1 MNPDTNIITK
11 QYDFGGKRSIK
22 SQYFIVRLEVFSH
35 KSNGK
40 VKNLDIYKLRIIRES
55 DKYTCK
61 EISFQHNQENEV
73 SVPSLAGWSYNF
85 DIKSLNKDGVDE
97 NGLMLGIPHTKFENM
112 VDSKNKKL
120 SIEAQYQVY
129 SLFTYFHSLCN
140 MTPEMYAKDL
150 KKIGNELINDYSST
164 ESPINLGST
173 FLEGSKFIHG
183 TETINFKG
191 LSIVDDKVCAIVG
204 LDERGGGY
212 IMHMKPMPLLKI
224 KTTAGTRFWGDI
236 YIDLDSMHVKKVNAT
251 VIDISKTSM
260 YGMPVDITIPI
271 TTIKINSVS
280 KEEFDKE

>member
-1 MNPDTNIITK
+1 MKSDTNVITK

-22 SQYFIVRLEVFSH
+22 SQYFVVRLEVSSH

-40 VKNLDIYKLRIIRES
+40 VKNLDVYKLCIIRES
-55 DKYTCK
+55 EKYTCK
-61 EISFQHNQENEV
+61 EISIQHNKEQEV
-73 SVPSLAGWSYNF
+73 SIPSLAGWSYDF

-97 NGLMLGIPHTKFENM
+97 HGLMLGIPHDKFENM
-112 VDSKNKKL
+112 VDSKNKKI

-140 MTPEMYAKDL
+140 MTPEVYAKDL
-150 KKIGNELINDYSST
+150 KKIGNELKNDYSAT
-164 ESPINLGST
+164 ESPINLGSI

-191 LSIVDDKVCAIVG
+191 LSIVDDKVCAIIG

-212 IMHMKPMPLLKI
+212 IMHMRPMTLLRI
-224 KTTAGTRFWGDI
+224 KTVAGTRFWGDI
-236 YIDLDSMHVKKVNAT
+236 YIDLDLMHVKKVNAT

-260 YGMPVDITIPI
+260 YRMPVDITIPI

-280 KEEFDKE
+280 KEEFNKG

>member
-1 MNPDTNIITK
+1 MSPDTNLLSK
-11 QYDFGGKRSIK
+11 KFDFSNRRTDKP
-22 SQYFIVRLEVFSH
+22 QYFDVRLEVFSH

-40 VKNLDIYKLRIIRES
+40 VKNLDVYKLLIIRES

-61 EISFQHNQENEV
+61 EISVQHNKENEEL
-73 SVPSLAGWSYNF
+73 VPSLVGWSYDFN
-85 DIKSLNKDGVDE
+85 IKSLNKDGVDE

-112 VDSKNKKL
+112 VDSNNKKL

-140 MTPEMYAKDL
+140 MTPEVYAKDL
-150 KKIGNELINDYSST
+150 KKIGNELKNDYSST

-183 TETINFKG
+183 TETIEFKG
-191 LSIVDDKVCAIVG
+191 LSLVNDSICAIVG

-260 YGMPVDITIPI
+260 YGMPVDVTIPI

>member
-1 MNPDTNIITK
+1 MNQDSNIFSK
-11 QYDFGGKRSIK
+11 KYDFGGKRSNK
-22 SQYFIVRLEVFSH
+22 SQYFIVSLEVFSH
-35 KSNGK
+35 SSNGK
-40 VKNLDIYKLRIIRES
+40 CKNLDVYKLCITREP
-55 DKYTCK
+55 DTYICK
-61 EISFQHNQENEV
+61 KILFQHNKEHEV

-97 NGLMLGIPHTKFENM
+97 QGLMLGIPHTKFEKM
-112 VDSKNKKL
+112 VDSENSKL

-140 MTPEMYAKDL
+140 MTPEVYAKDL
-150 KKIGNELINDYSST
+150 KKIGNQLINDYSST

-183 TETINFKG
+183 TETIEFKG
-191 LSIVDDKVCAIVG
+191 LSLVNDSVCAIVG
-204 LDERGGGY
+204 LDEKGGGY
-212 IMHMKPMPLLKI
+212 IMHMKPMPLLRI
-224 KTTAGTRFWGDI
+224 KTVAGTRFWGDI
-236 YIDLDSMHVKKVNAT
+236 YIDLDEMHVKKVNAT